1 MASGKGAEADGSDE
15 RAASERLSKH
25 SARSHELR
33 LSDSTLVGV
42 FCERASAERAAGW
55 RCTRGARLR
64 KMGGLAK
71 GKSGAGAE
79 EAVPVPVQTHQPV
92 DDGSSNRLRLS
103 KAA

>member
-33 LSDSTLVGV
+33 LSDS
-42 FCERASAERAAGW
+42 
-55 RCTRGARLR
+55 TRGARLR